1 MTNIKVLVILLIVFL
16 VAVSIQKNYS
26 KNIKSESENSDK
38 IISPSVSPILTS
50 IPTFIPTVTPKILPT
65 SIPMLPPVKTNINS
79 FIYPNSVKIN
89 IDASSVILQ
98 SSDDPQVI
106 TNWYKEKI
114 TNMGMNTKSFVQT
127 NTNGNVL
134 NKLVAANS
142 DFKVSVT
149 VSKKNNQSSVEIAV
163 SIN

>member
-1 MTNIKVLVILLIVFL
+1 MTSIKVLVILLIVFYIAVL
-16 VAVSIQKNYS
+16 VQKNYS
-26 KNIKSESENSDK
+26 KSSQKFKESV
-38 IISPSVSPILTS
+38 I
-50 IPTFIPTVTPKILPT
+50 IPTVSPVLTSSPTLIPTVIPTVLPT
-65 SIPMLPPVKTNINS
+65 SIPTPPPVKTNINS
-79 FIYPNSVKIN
+79 FIYPNSVKIS

-98 SSDDPQVI
+98 SSDNPQII

-114 TNMGMNTKSFVQT
+114 TSMGMNAKSFVQT

-142 DFKVSVT
+142 DLKVSVT
-149 VSKKNNQSSVEIAV
+149 ISRKNNQSSAEITV

>member
-1 MTNIKVLVILLIVFL
+1 MTNIKILVILLVVFF
-16 VAVSIQKNYS
+16 VAVLIQKNYS
-26 KNIKSESENSDK
+26 KSSQNFKENV
-38 IISPSVSPILTS
+38 ITPTISPTLTS
-50 IPTFIPTVTPKILPT
+50 SPTLIPTAIPTVLPT
-65 SIPMLPPVKTNINS
+65 SIPTPPPVKTNISS
-79 FIYPNSVKIN
+79 FIYPNSVKIS

-98 SSDDPQVI
+98 SSDDPQII
-106 TNWYKEKI
+106 TNWYKERI
-114 TNMGMNTKSFVQT
+114 TIMGMNAKSFVQT

-142 DFKVSVT
+142 GLKVSVT